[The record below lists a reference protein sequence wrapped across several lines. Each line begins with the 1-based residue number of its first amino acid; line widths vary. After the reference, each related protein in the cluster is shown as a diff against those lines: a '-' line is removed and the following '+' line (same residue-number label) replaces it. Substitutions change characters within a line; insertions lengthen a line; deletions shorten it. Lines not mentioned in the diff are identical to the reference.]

1 MKKILVTLIL
11 LSSFLKAQT
20 NTLLNGDFW
29 KNNPTITLVKEE
41 IAKGNNPSEA
51 NGGNHDVA
59 SMAIN
64 NGSDFETIKF
74 LIEQPG
80 NSVTKNT
87 HDGRQYIHWA
97 AMRGNLELVDYLI
110 AKGSDLNRTDDKGAT
125 PLTFAAGFGQNN
137 PELFE
142 KFFKAGINPKQKYT
156 DGATILLLAISND
169 KDLKLADY
177 LTTKGLSLKDTDE
190 NGKTAFDYAARTGDV
205 EFLKTLAKKGI
216 KPTGNA
222 LIFASQGT
230 RFNSNKLDTYKYL
243 IEEVKLSPNSKGL
256 NGENALQNVVRKK
269 EQTDIINY
277 LLAKGID
284 VNAVD
289 KDGNNALFSAA
300 GTNNLDVVKLISS
313 KIKDINAVN
322 SKGETALFSAI
333 QHGSTEVV
341 SYLIEKGAKTDIN
354 AKDGNLAFYLVQAY
368 RAPRPGQTS
377 DFSEK
382 LALLKNKGVKLNTTD
397 KDGNT
402 LLHVAVAKNDVNL
415 LKSIAS
421 LNFDVNAQNK
431 DGMTALHRAALIA
444 KDDVILKELLS
455 MGAKKDLK
463 TEFDETA
470 FDLASEN
477 ESLKENKVNISFL
490 K

>member
-29 KNNPTITLVKEE
+29 KKNPPIEVVKEE
-41 IAKGNNPSEA
+41 ILKGNNPAEA
-51 NGGNHDVA
+51 NGGNHDVV

-64 NGSDFETIKF
+64 NGADYETIVY
-74 LIEQPG
+74 LIEKPG

-97 AMRGNLELVDYLI
+97 AMRGDLEVVDYLI
-110 AKGSDLNRTDDKGAT
+110 SKGSDLNRTDDKGAT

-142 KFFKAGINPKQKYT
+142 KFFKAGINPKQKYA
-156 DGATILLLAISND
+156 DGASVLLLAISND
-169 KDLKLADY
+169 KDLKLTDY
-177 LTTKGLSLKDTDE
+177 LVTKGLSLKDTDD
-190 NGKTAFDYAARTGDV
+190 NGRTAFDYAARTGDV
-205 EFLKTLAKKGI
+205 AFLKTLAQKGI

-230 RFNSNKLDTYKYL
+230 RFASNKIDTYKYL
-243 IEEVKLSPNSKGL
+243 IEDVKLNPNSKGL
-256 NGENALQNVVRKK
+256 NGENALHNVVRKK
-269 EQTDIINY
+269 DQTEIINY
-277 LLAKGID
+277 LISKGVD

-289 KDGNNALFSAA
+289 KEGNNVLFSAA
-300 GTNNLDVVKLISS
+300 GTNNLDVVKTIVS

-322 SKGETALFSAI
+322 AKGETALFSAV
-333 QHGSTEVV
+333 QHGSPEVM
-341 SYLIEKGAKTDIN
+341 SYLIEKGAKTTLN
-354 AKDGNLAFYLVQAY
+354 AKDGNLAFYLVQSY
-368 RAPRPGQTS
+368 RAPRPGQAS
-377 DFSEK
+377 DFAEK
-382 LALLKNKGVKLNTTD
+382 LAILKNKGVKLNATD
-397 KDGNT
+397 KDGNS
-402 LLHVAVAKNDVNL
+402 LLHIAVAKNDLNL
-415 LKSIAS
+415 LKSLAA
-421 LNFDVNAQNK
+421 LNLDINTQNK

-444 KDDVILKELLS
+444 KDDVIMKDLIAT
-455 MGAKKDLK
+455 GAKKELK

-477 ESLKENKVNISFL
+477 ESLKENNVNINFL